1 MRVLDDLSVG
11 RAEYLSGLDVQLVT
25 GSVESSDTVTEALQ
39 NQDVVIHLAAV
50 SGVPV
55 SIADPVGTVKTNVL
69 GTLNLLEA
77 SRHGSVKRLVLAST
91 CGALF
96 AGDTIPVHE
105 GLPPC
110 PSSPYGASKLAG
122 EALCQSFN
130 VSYGLET
137 VALRFSNVYGP
148 FLSHK
153 STAAAVFLYAARDG
167 TPLNI
172 YGDGSQSRDFVYVGD
187 IVEAIVK
194 ASEASQASGEFFHIG
209 TGREISVLELAETV
223 KKVTGLIDLPVK
235 FQEERPGDVARSL
248 TLVDKARDVL
258 GFSARYTLADGLKE
272 TWDWV
277 LNSPTVGV
285 R

>member
-1 MRVLDDLSVG
+1 M
-11 RAEYLSGLDVQLVT
+11 T
-25 GSVESSDTVTEALQ
+25 GSVENSDTVAEAHQ
-39 NQDVVIHLAAV
+39 GQDIVVHLAAV
-50 SGVPV
+50 SGVPS
-55 SIADPVGTVKTNVL
+55 SIADPVGTMKTNVL

-77 SRHGSVKRLVLAST
+77 SRHGSVKRLVMAST

-96 AGDTIPVHE
+96 RGDTIPVHE
-105 GLPPC
+105 GLPPY

-122 EALCQSFN
+122 EALCRSFH

-153 STAAAVFLYAARDG
+153 STAAAVFLYAAKEG

-172 YGDGSQSRDFVYVGD
+172 YGDGTQSRDFVYVGD

-194 ASEASQASGEFFHIG
+194 AAEVPQASGEFFHVG

-223 KKVTGLIDLPVK
+223 KEVTGLKDLPVQ
-235 FQEERPGDVARSL
+235 FLAERPGDVARSL

-258 GFSARYTLADGLKE
+258 GFSARCSLSDGLKE

-277 LNSPTVGV
+277 LKSPALGV
-285 R
+285 K